1 MKVTAILASVFAMGM
16 FLAPQ
21 QAEAA
26 KNITFGYLV
35 ADQLHEPAP
44 MIIKNLKLLEK
55 RGYTVKW
62 QEFLSGANL
71 CQHMSSGE
79 VDYGTAGAAPAITF
93 RGLGL
98 DFIFLASSNTD
109 GSALIAGNNIKSV
122 KELNGK
128 NVGTPGIGSMQD
140 ALVDRI
146 EKENGIKVS
155 HRNMKVSDMPLFLKK
170 GEVDAFIAWEPH
182 ISRTE
187 SLGYG
192 HVLLTSKDVM
202 PNHQCCALVTREKTI
217 AADPQMADDV
227 VAVYLEAM
235 EWFNSH
241 HAEAIAMISK
251 VTGIAEK
258 DIESAMQR
266 VSYPMPPY
274 LDQPS
279 MKVLLEGL
287 VASKKIKAENVPDA
301 AEFIRQMCRTDLLE
315 KHLKK

>member
-1 MKVTAILASVFAMGM
+1 MRFSAIIASVFAIGM
-16 FLAPQ
+16 LIVPAQ
-21 QAEAA
+21 SDAA
-26 KNITFGYLV
+26 KKITFGYLV

-98 DFIFLASSNTD
+98 DFVFLASSNTD
-109 GSALIAGNNIKSV
+109 GSALIARNEIKSL
-122 KELNGK
+122 KDLNGK
-128 NVGTPGIGSMQD
+128 KVGTPGIGSMQD

-192 HVLLTSKDVM
+192 HVLLTSKDIM

-227 VAVYLEAM
+227 VSVYLEAM
-235 EWFNSH
+235 EWFNTH
-241 HAEAIAMISK
+241 HDEAIKMISK

-258 DIESAMQR
+258 DISTAMQR

-279 MKVLLEGL
+279 MKILLEGL
-287 VASKKIKAENVPDA
+287 VASNKIKKENVKDP
-301 AEFIRQMCRTDLLE
+301 AEFIKQMCRTDLLD
-315 KHLKK
+315 KNTKK